1 MLSAIL
7 LCSLSFN
14 VTDAQPPVDWFD
26 HNEAFVKRFQQGEY
40 EKAIAHAKKA
50 LGVAKDSPTVAES
63 LRNLAELYVIQRD
76 YHRAETFLTEALE
89 IRQKA
94 GENSPD
100 VAATLSNLGFLH
112 YQQGN
117 YVKAGTLYDQSWS
130 IWKPIVESKP
140 KWSKP
145 LNFVPF
151 LNNLALYKPK
161 QKLTS
166 IDFSVFLNNL
176 ALLHQSRGRY
186 EEAEA
191 LYNRSRSIWE
201 TVLLEAKHPCVAAIQ
216 DNQAELYEVQGRYSE
231 AESFY
236 NKALAIWESLG
247 TDGPDMTLAMQH
259 LAFFYKVRDKYVL
272 NHPHADSRSEKPIL
286 SETRFSA
293 NLPDA
298 AKKLENL
305 ARIASKQGKYAE
317 AERHYRRLLRTL
329 APERI
334 DAARAQNNLGSLFY
348 KQGRYSEAEFLYKQ
362 SLATLKI
369 ALGENDP
376 DVASIQNNL
385 AVLYEV
391 QGKYSD
397 AEALYAES
405 LKIWEAALGANH
417 PDVASAQNNLGILYC
432 RQGKYPEAEL
442 LLQSALRTLEAAL
455 GANHPDVADVLD
467 SLAELYYK
475 QAKYS
480 EAEPFYKRSLAIF
493 EAEFGQD
500 HPDVANALKNLSALY
515 RAQGKHDQAKS
526 TIDRAIRIFDNT
538 TGYPQSRVSAY
549 ALQAKLFKQKGDSD
563 GAFRALEEALRSTE
577 ELRPQIGGGEQTRAG
592 FFEKY
597 ADLFDLM
604 TEWQLEDGKIEKA
617 IEYAERGRARV
628 LLDQLAVGKIDLRR
642 NIPEDIRQPLEKRE
656 MKAKSKLAEYQQRI
670 TLTRSRKDLS
680 DADRLTRITELEEGL
695 RTAYREYQQVY
706 EDIKNASPLWR
717 DLITTGGKPVSL
729 RTIQRQL
736 IPMDGLM
743 LIYQIGK
750 VQSNI
755 FVIPPKGQNPEAI
768 PLIVNDRIA
777 KQLKV
782 DAGPLTSALLQQILS
797 GRLDT
802 TSRNRGGGTSS
813 ESEVTS
819 LLPSRGLKR
828 RKAAYAT
835 SPEARLHA
843 LWQLLVPNGLWETLV
858 ESSEVILIPD
868 SALHQLPFEMLV
880 VHLEETAT
888 RYWLDEGPVIRYA
901 PSSTTLYNIEK
912 RPPSRITPNI
922 NQPLVLS
929 LANPIYDPV
938 KVIQRLKSQ
947 PTSRWERVR
956 KKSTNLGSQ
965 VKKRSMNLWK
975 QTVDLRGK
983 IPFVRTRDSYE
994 RAGGLLIEL
1003 PGTALETE
1011 EIRKAFASSGV
1022 LPLTELKATEPQL
1035 RENVSGKRYVHL
1047 ATHGLVDE
1055 RGRSLFSALALT
1067 PPPGEATTTEDDGF
1081 LQLYEIYE
1089 LNLSECELAV
1099 LSACQSNVGT
1109 NFEGEGVFALS
1120 RGFLA
1125 AGSRRVIGSQW
1136 SVDDAS
1142 TAELIGNFFRKI
1154 AAMEKAGERID
1165 IAQALRD
1172 AKRHVRSQGQWSV
1185 PYYWAPFIL
1194 TGKR

>member
-259 LAFFYKVRDKYVL
+259 LAFFYRVRDKYVL

-334 DAARAQNNLGSLFY
+334 DAARAQNNLG
-348 KQGRYSEAEFLYKQ
+348 
-362 SLATLKI
+362 
-369 ALGENDP
+369 
-376 DVASIQNNL
+376 
-385 AVLYEV
+385 
-391 QGKYSD
+391 
-397 AEALYAES
+397 
-405 LKIWEAALGANH
+405 
-417 PDVASAQNNLGILYC
+417 ILYC

-455 GANHPDVADVLD
+455 GANHPDVADALD

-782 DAGPLTSALLQQILS
+782 DAGPLTSAVLQQILS
-797 GRLDT
+797 ARLDT

-947 PTSRWERVR
+947 STSRWEQVR